1 MKAYIVTTGA
11 AFGLLTFAHIA
22 RMFEEGAHLITQPVF
37 LLTTVG
43 SASACV
49 WAIILLKK
57 LRSFVTLSGKNFKAT
72 LR

>member
-11 AFGLLTFAHIA
+11 AFGLLTLAHIA
-22 RMFEEGAHLITQPVF
+22 RMFEEGAHLIRQPVF

-57 LRSFVTLSGKNFKAT
+57 LRHSGTLLSG
-72 LR
+72 

>member
-11 AFGLLTFAHIA
+11 AFGLLTLAHIA
-22 RMFEEGAHLITQPVF
+22 RMFEEGAHLIKQSVF

-43 SASACV
+43 SASVRV

-57 LRSFVTLSGKNFKAT
+57 LRHSSASLS
-72 LR
+72 R